1 MSFFITAIIQLH
13 QHLLNRQ
20 EDTNQ
25 ATTNTVPN
33 SSIISRRNNRRPRPR
48 RHNYRYRRYRID
60 PSNNFA
66 RAHLIL
72 RARQITERNR
82 ELARLAEQTFID
94 AILQAR
100 TETEN
105 RQADAVQ
112 HLRTRNE
119 RPARTITELGPV
131 FTRQRTR
138 LYSALRV
145 LLTHN
150 WKIIRITKTGE
161 IETPLKRR
169 SIFYIV
175 VWYNRVTGKS

>member
-1 MSFFITAIIQLH
+1 MSFFITAIIQLY

-20 EDTNQ
+20 DDTNQ

-33 SSIISRRNNRRPRPR
+33 SSIISRRNNRRPRHR
-48 RHNYRYRRYRID
+48 NYRYRRYHID

-82 ELARLAEQTFID
+82 ELARLAEQSFID

-105 RQADAVQ
+105 CQADVVQ

-119 RPARTITELGPV
+119 RPARTITGSGPV
-131 FTRQRTR
+131 FTAENPQ
-138 LYSALRV
+138 V
-145 LLTHN
+145 
-150 WKIIRITKTGE
+150 
-161 IETPLKRR
+161 
-169 SIFYIV
+169 
-175 VWYNRVTGKS
+175 

>member
-1 MSFFITAIIQLH
+1 MSFFITAIIQLY

-20 EDTNQ
+20 DDTSQ
-25 ATTNTVPN
+25 ATTNTVSN
-33 SSIISRRNNRRPRPR
+33 SSIISRRNNRRPRR
-48 RHNYRYRRYRID
+48 RNYRYRRYRID

-100 TETEN
+100 TETES
-105 RQADAVQ
+105 RQAVAVE
-112 HLRTRNE
+112 HLRTSNE

-131 FTRQRTR
+131 FTTENPP
-138 LYSALRV
+138 V
-145 LLTHN
+145 
-150 WKIIRITKTGE
+150 
-161 IETPLKRR
+161 
-169 SIFYIV
+169 
-175 VWYNRVTGKS
+175 